1 MAIVCID
8 PGTQNTGMVYMSE
21 ISLIAC
27 ETIRGKT
34 VGLDQD
40 ALVERAG
47 EITRKVLAWIAG
59 RPHDTVVLEGFVGYA
74 GRQGVYTYQTPF
86 LVGYLVRALQQAG
99 ENIVLQTSRQV
110 LNPRSKGAVVTMAD
124 RNAGDQKAH
133 ALARSD
139 WGGVGMLTNDHVRA
153 AALHGIY
160 YYNHR

>member
-8 PGTQNTGMVYMSE
+8 PGTHNTGLVYMSE
-21 ISLIAC
+21 FSLIAC
-27 ETIRGKT
+27 ETIRGKK
-34 VGLDQD
+34 VGFDQYE
-40 ALVERAG
+40 LVERAG

-59 RPHDTVVLEGFVGYA
+59 RPHDAVVLEGFVGYA
-74 GRQGVYTYQTPF
+74 GMQGGYTYQTPL

-99 ENIVLQTSRQV
+99 EEIVLQTSRQV

-124 RNAGDQKAH
+124 KQSGDAKVN
-133 ALARSD
+133 ALARSE

-160 YYNHR
+160 YYANR